1 MSKNAVLITSI
12 LSLIT
17 SIVYNVM
24 QFLKTTKPIIFIV
37 VAVFW
42 IAVAFVVFSD
52 AKERGRKHAAWGG
65 LCFLIGG
72 IGGLIYYFT
81 IKEK

>member
-12 LSLIT
+12 LSLIL
-17 SIVYNVM
+17 SVAYNVM
-24 QFLKTTKPIIFIV
+24 QFSKTIKSVLFIV
-37 VAVFW
+37 VAIFW
-42 IAVAFVVFSD
+42 IVVPFVVFSD

-65 LCFLIGG
+65 LCFLTSWLGG
-72 IGGLIYYFT
+72 FIYYFT